1 MIDTKELREAIQ
13 TFGSQAIN
21 EGDLNEL
28 LDRLEAAEADA
39 LEQARLNGMGG
50 EREAAL
56 MAKLEAS
63 ESIKA
68 SYKNAF
74 EISENTIRNLT
85 EKVIP
90 NIRKKLEAAEKER
103 DELRAKIAFAVAFPE
118 SSRVELVHDLDD
130 LFEDLTYEAHDVR
143 KLYLTPGAKGE

>member
-1 MIDTKELREAIQ
+1 MIDINELREAIQ

-56 MAKLEAS
+56 MAKLEA
-63 ESIKA
+63 
-68 SYKNAF
+68 
-74 EISENTIRNLT
+74 
-85 EKVIP
+85 
-90 NIRKKLEAAEKER
+90 AEKER
-103 DELRAKIAFAVAFPE
+103 DALRAKIEALEQQKPYAFAVAFPE
-118 SSRVELVHDLDD
+118 TSRVELVHDLDD